1 MADPRILKYHDAV
14 VTMQEGD
21 FDISVPAGV
30 DDEVA
35 RLGKA
40 LNDLARVLDNR
51 FEEGEKLA
59 RVTERANAGLVLE
72 EVLNFVYDAF
82 RSIIPFDRI
91 GLALIEDGGEVVRAR
106 WARSEATGIRLK
118 EGYAAPLE
126 GSSLQAILQ
135 TGEPRIIND
144 LEIYLSEHPQ
154 SDSTRRIVQE
164 GMLSSLTCP
173 LIALR
178 KPIGFIFFSS
188 KKIHTYKDLHQELFL
203 RIAGQLSMILE
214 KSRLYQQVIEL
225 NRQLLDAQ
233 SALEHRAT
241 HDVLTEV
248 WNRGAILKV
257 LEKELALSQ
266 RESQPL
272 SVVMADIDHF
282 KALND
287 THGHQVGDRVLHEV
301 ANRLSSALRSAESV
315 GRYGGE
321 EFLIVLYPCNES
333 SAWKL
338 MERLRQHVGAMAVLA
353 DGEEVH
359 TTISLGAAVGYETA
373 KIDAGS
379 LVRVADQALYRAKN
393 GGRNRSE
400 ISLVPSEHSGAAS

>member
-1 MADPRILKYHDAV
+1 
-14 VTMQEGD
+14 MQEGH
-21 FDISVPAGV
+21 FDISVPAGLH
-30 DDEVA
+30 DEVA

-40 LNDLARVLDNR
+40 LNELARVLDKQ

-91 GLALIEDGGEVVRAR
+91 GLALVEDGGEVVRAR
-106 WARSEATGIRLK
+106 WARSEATSICLN
-118 EGYAAPLE
+118 EGYAVPLE

-135 TGEPRIIND
+135 SGKPRIIND
-144 LEIYLSEHPQ
+144 LELYLGEHPQ

-173 LIALR
+173 LIALG

-188 KKIHTYKDLHQELFL
+188 KKINTYEDLHQELFL

-225 NRQLLDAQ
+225 NQQLLDVQ
-233 SALEHRAT
+233 GALEHQAT
-241 HDVLTEV
+241 HDGLTEV

-257 LEKELALSQ
+257 LEKELARSQ

-272 SVVMADIDHF
+272 SVVMTDIDHF

-287 THGHQVGDRVLHEV
+287 TYGHQVGDAVLREV

-338 MERLRQHVGAMAVLA
+338 MERLRQHVDAKAVLA
-353 DGEEVH
+353 EGEEIH
-359 TTISLGAAVGYETA
+359 TTISLGAAVVFETA
-373 KIDAGS
+373 EIESGA

-400 ISLVPSEHSGAAS
+400 ISLLPSEGGEAAS